1 MLEEIQQANPLESF
15 LIYDGFDDCIIGFER
30 KTFKIVYSES
40 KILKK
45 LTTELEYD
53 PDSAVRYME
62 QKMMGTIVGERAPVF
77 VDDCF

>member
-30 KTFKIVYSES
+30 STFKIVYSES
-40 KILKK
+40 KILEK
-45 LTTELEYD
+45 LVNELEYD

-62 QKMMGTIVGERAPVF
+62 KEMMGTIVSNRAPIF